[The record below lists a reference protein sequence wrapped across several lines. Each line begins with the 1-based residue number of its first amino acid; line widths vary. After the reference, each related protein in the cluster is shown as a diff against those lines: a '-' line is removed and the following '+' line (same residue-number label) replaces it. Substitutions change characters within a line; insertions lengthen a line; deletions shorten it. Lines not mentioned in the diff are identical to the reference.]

1 MATNLEPVEELNLPP
16 VTLAF
21 VIDGEVVT
29 TMHTDERMA
38 AIFQSQ
44 PVVVP
49 FTKTGTSED
58 PRVGDLWDGQKF
70 TKKSE

>member
-21 VIDGEVVT
+21 IIDGEVVT
-29 TMHTDERMA
+29 TMHTDERMG

-49 FTKTGTSED
+49 YSKTGTEAD
-58 PRVGDLWDGQKF
+58 PRPGDLWDGEKF
-70 TKKSE
+70 IKKSE